1 MPGHSP
7 WKGEHQ
13 VQQTAAATP
22 VELHDYIGRGV
33 HLYIDGTQYIDC
45 ASGTF
50 NLSLGYSAPQIV
62 EALHAQL
69 DRTLHLSS
77 EFTRPKSQ
85 QIFDLLKPYLPE
97 HIESFWFRDVVGSTA
112 VECAIRIAQ
121 KATGNDEV
129 ISLFLSHHGQSLGAT
144 GISGNAFRQRSFSLP
159 FVGSLKVPAPDCPRC
174 FYGQTPD
181 RCGLMCAGRVDD
193 FIEFSSRGQVA
204 ALIIEPILG
213 NGGNIVPDPR
223 YYRILREVCDRHGI
237 LIIADEVQTGFG
249 RTGTFFAST
258 GLAEELR
265 PDIIVFA
272 KGAGGIGIPVAGV
285 LMRKELDLL
294 ESWEHSSTAGAN
306 PLALTALEETIK
318 YIETAGV
325 LDNVVRRSKL
335 LKDGLAGLSHR
346 YDWVTDVRGE
356 GLMLGFDLPNNVD
369 VSRFIALAREHGL
382 ILRGSRY
389 GFGSTIKIRPALI
402 ITEEETNDLLTR
414 LGNALEEFE
423 PVASSEGTPP
433 GVPTTCSPR
442 QAVCNRRPERKA
454 R

>member
-1 MPGHSP
+1 M
-7 WKGEHQ
+7 
-13 VQQTAAATP
+13 
-22 VELHDYIGRGV
+22 ELHDYIGRGV

-45 ASGTF
+45 VSGTF

-77 EFTRPKSQ
+77 EFTGPKSQ
-85 QIFDLLKPYLPE
+85 QIFDLLRPHLPG
-97 HIESFWFRDVVGSTA
+97 HLESFWFRDVVGSTA

-144 GISGNAFRQRSFSLP
+144 GVSGNAFRHRSFSLP
-159 FVGSLKVPAPDCPRC
+159 FVGSLKVPAPDCRNC

-181 RCGLMCAGRVDD
+181 RCGLMCASRVDD

-204 ALIIEPILG
+204 ALIIEPVLG

-223 YYRILREVCDRHGI
+223 YYRVLREVCDRHGI

-285 LMRKELDLL
+285 LMRKELDIL

-306 PLALTALEETIK
+306 PLALTALEETVK
-318 YIETAGV
+318 YIDSAGV

-335 LKDGLAGLSHR
+335 LKDGLISLSHR
-346 YDWVTDVRGE
+346 HGWMTDVRGE
-356 GLMLGFDLPNNVD
+356 GLMLGFDLPSNVD
-369 VSRFIALAREHGL
+369 VTRFIALARKHRL

-389 GFGSTIKIRPALI
+389 GFGSTVKIRPALI
-402 ITEEETNDLLTR
+402 ITEDETRELLTR
-414 LGNALEEFE
+414 LGQALEEFE
-423 PVASSEGTPP
+423 PV
-433 GVPTTCSPR
+433 SPSAR
-442 QAVCNRRPERKA
+442 EPRGGDTEFSHRPAVHDGGQERKA